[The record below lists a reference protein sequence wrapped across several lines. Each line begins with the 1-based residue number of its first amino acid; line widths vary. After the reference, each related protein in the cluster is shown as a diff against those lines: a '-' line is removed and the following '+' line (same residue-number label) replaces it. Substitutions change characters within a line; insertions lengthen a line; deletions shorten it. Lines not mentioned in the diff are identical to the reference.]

1 MKRIILAF
9 AAVLTTSIAFCQE
22 PTTVQKENLK
32 GNVFSVMTSKYDYSE
47 NFGNPTEGKLRKKD
61 ITLFDQ
67 YGRAILYNFD
77 DNSFGDCFGIVTYKV
92 DGENTVAE
100 VSLLNAQKSLK
111 ELGTINELLNNQVLR
126 EIDHKKRE
134 IVYNNNIVVKYDILT
149 RSYPTSKYELD
160 HRKTAKPIGN
170 GTYECKLYDKSGQ
183 SFLDFKEKYAPNG
196 QLIELD
202 NEREYNNVYS
212 YDKDILI
219 PHAGKYQ
226 YNNKGQ
232 LILYTQQKKSAPDKK
247 EYIYNDHGDLTQDN
261 TLVYHQGKKEYVKNK
276 GLVYDNYKYDN
287 NGNWIYRMV
296 SDGKK
301 YLYIEKRQIDY
312 CNTTEEIESKVKELY
327 SKLPVIDMKAAEEFS
342 DFYKKYLKGTGYT
355 GQIPLIE
362 YDSKYSSVKNAD
374 KVSVAIKVYFSDPNC
389 EGRQY
394 LRLTMPDKYYSKFI
408 NVAEEIQNENREYK
422 YVYRNGKLI
431 MNNEEYVI
439 DTSTGEMKNITR
451 NITLKKE

>member
-1 MKRIILAF
+1 MKRIIIAF
-9 AAVLTTSIAFCQE
+9 VAVFASNFAFCQE
-22 PTTVQKENLK
+22 PTTTKKENLK
-32 GNVFSVMTSKYDYSE
+32 GNVFAVRSSSYVYSE
-47 NFGNPTEGKLRKKD
+47 NFGNPTEGKLRHMEV
-61 ITLFDQ
+61 TLFDSH
-67 YGRAILYNFD
+67 GRAVLYHYDTEHYGSAYGLVNYT
-77 DNSFGDCFGIVTYKV
+77 I
-92 DGENTVAE
+92 DGENTVANISMLSPKKRIE
-100 VSLLNAQKSLK
+100 ELNS
-111 ELGTINELLNNQVLR
+111 INELNNFLEEAYFV
-126 EIDHKKRE
+126 KRE
-134 IVYNNNIVVKYDILT
+134 IVYNNNIVVKHDVLKRIG
-149 RSYPTSKYELD
+149 STSKYELD
-160 HRKTAKPIGN
+160 HRKTVKPLGN
-170 GTYECKLYDKSGQ
+170 GAYECKLYDKSGQ
-183 SFLDFKEKYAPNG
+183 SFLDFKETYNSNG
-196 QLIELD
+196 QLTKLD
-202 NEREYNNVYS
+202 NEREFNRVYS
-212 YDKDILI
+212 YDKEIII
-219 PHAGKYQ
+219 PHAGEYQ

-232 LILYTQQKKSAPDKK
+232 LILYTQQKNSAPEKT
-247 EYIYNDHGDLTQDN
+247 EYIYNDHGDLTQVN
-261 TLVYHQGKKEYVKNK
+261 TLVFHQGRKEYAKNK

-362 YDSKYSSVKNAD
+362 YDSKYASVKNAD
-374 KVSVAIKVYFSDPNC
+374 KVSVVIKVYFGDPNC

-422 YVYRNGKLI
+422 YVYRDGKLI